1 MKIYTEINYK
11 WLDGQLVET
20 DSKFFDYEG
29 EVTHCSFGGGGGGGL
44 STFSGKV
51 ADTVTDVI
59 TDPVGTTTDI
69 IGDTITTAGN
79 SLEPAVGGAGNIL
92 DQTGAALEEGIST
105 GTESIGMNEGVATT
119 LTDFGDNLQEGI
131 TTGTDALIND
141 GLENAVNVNLDKAH
155 DYGKAVNDVVSDEL
169 GRWED
174 TAMGFA
180 TDLGEAMGIGGGGG
194 PDVDVP
200 DKIKSNAKDLK
211 NKAKANLKV
220 NKSKGR
226 ARKSLR
232 IG

>member
-20 DSKFFDYEG
+20 DSKSFDYEG
-29 EVTHCSFGGGGGGGL
+29 KLSLCAGAMGGGGGGGGAL
-44 STFSGKV
+44 
-51 ADTVTDVI
+51 DTVTSI
-59 TDPVGTTTDI
+59 IEDPVGTVQDSITSVTGEDPVGSALDQAETVVDQNTDSLNDLESGI
-69 IGDTITTAGN
+69 NTSIGDGMDGVQESVEGFIEDN
-79 SLEPAVGGAGNIL
+79 NDSLL
-92 DQTGAALEEGIST
+92 DLESGINT
-105 GTESIGMNEGVATT
+105 
-119 LTDFGDNLQEGI
+119 
-131 TTGTDALIND
+131 
-141 GLENAVNVNLDKAH
+141 NVDKLH

-174 TAMGFA
+174 TAMNFA
-180 TDLGEAMGIGGGGG
+180 TDLGEAMGIGGDSGEN
-194 PDVDVP
+194 VDVP
-200 DKIKSNAKDLK
+200 DKIKSNAKGLK